1 MALLALHVIKF
12 TQMKI
17 MKLLVTIGLILITY
31 SYSFSQKNQ
40 LPEFI
45 GNQNSFQNFILS
57 ELLKIDAVF
66 SKTCDTSL
74 GLIEFQITKDGKA
87 KSVKISSNIPEEVRN
102 ELSRIVSASQWRA
115 LKATESLPIILPI
128 YISIELGC
136 NDQNYIKRNFGLE
149 KDFREMLSISNNQV
163 AVNCILLEPFTYVV
177 PAGFQDLAPRKH

>member
-1 MALLALHVIKF
+1 
-12 TQMKI
+12 
-17 MKLLVTIGLILITY
+17 MKLVSTLGLILITY

-45 GNQNSFQNFILS
+45 GKQNSFQNFILS

-87 KSVKISSNIPEEVRN
+87 KSVKISSNIPEEIRN

-128 YISIELGC
+128 YI
-136 NDQNYIKRNFGLE
+136 
-149 KDFREMLSISNNQV
+149 
-163 AVNCILLEPFTYVV
+163 
-177 PAGFQDLAPRKH
+177 H